1 MLLCEFVLNS
11 LRSPPSEALLYHT
24 LLELYLSDGRTVSGG
39 LEGDSPTA
47 TTGPESSHESSSQ
60 RGGGWR
66 PQRFHEWLCH
76 LAKVTIN
83 REWVQ

>member
-24 LLELYLSDGRTVSGG
+24 LLELYLSDGRTTNGG

-47 TTGPESSHESSSQ
+47 PVSHPESSSSGEVDGTLSASMTGSATWQ
-60 RGGGWR
+60 R
-66 PQRFHEWLCH
+66 
-76 LAKVTIN
+76 
-83 REWVQ
+83 

>member
-24 LLELYLSDGRTVSGG
+24 LLELYLSDGRTTNSG

-47 TTGPESSHESSSQ
+47 SVSHQESSSSGEVDGALRASMSGSVTWQ
-60 RGGGWR
+60 R
-66 PQRFHEWLCH
+66 
-76 LAKVTIN
+76 
-83 REWVQ
+83 